1 MCGESRAQSR
11 SGLLCDFRPIFLQS
25 VACRSLRV
33 TSGRAKLRFAG
44 MSSWLVRPKGEGIK
58 MMRDTPLVTD
68 MPRDKYVERCK
79 QRALDYLDR
88 GDIEKAV
95 TSIITT
101 MDARTDCKIPH
112 YLITLGGSLLLAN
125 DALGLRL
132 LIEDLI

>member
-1 MCGESRAQSR
+1 MILSLFSAECGASVSTHNQWTCENQIRRDVPKVRA
-11 SGLLCDFRPIFLQS
+11 
-25 VACRSLRV
+25 A
-33 TSGRAKLRFAG
+33 
-44 MSSWLVRPKGEGIK
+44 KGEGHQMK
-58 MMRDTPLVTD
+58 RDGPVVTD

-101 MDARTDCKIPH
+101 MDARTDCIPH
-112 YLITLGGSLLLAN
+112 YLATLGGSLLMAN

-132 LIEDLI
+132 LIEDLR

>member
-1 MCGESRAQSR
+1 
-11 SGLLCDFRPIFLQS
+11 
-25 VACRSLRV
+25 
-33 TSGRAKLRFAG
+33 
-44 MSSWLVRPKGEGIK
+44 

-101 MDARTDCKIPH
+101 MDARTDCKLPQ
-112 YLITLGGSLLLAN
+112 YLATLGGSLLMAN

>member
-1 MCGESRAQSR
+1 MRNQWTCENQIRRDVSMARA
-11 SGLLCDFRPIFLQS
+11 
-25 VACRSLRV
+25 
-33 TSGRAKLRFAG
+33 T
-44 MSSWLVRPKGEGIK
+44 KGEGHQ
-58 MMRDTPLVTD
+58 MMRDSPLVTD

-101 MDARTDCKIPH
+101 MDARTDCKIPD
-112 YLITLGGSLLLAN
+112 YLATLGGSLLMAN

-132 LIEDLI
+132 LIEDLR

>member
-1 MCGESRAQSR
+1 MDEPYGS
-11 SGLLCDFRPIFLQS
+11 CDQ
-25 VACRSLRV
+25 
-33 TSGRAKLRFAG
+33 
-44 MSSWLVRPKGEGIK
+44 GEGHQ

-101 MDARTDCKIPH
+101 MDARTDCKLPDH
-112 YLITLGGSLLLAN
+112 LESLAYSLLLAN
-125 DALGLRL
+125 DALGLRM
-132 LIEDLI
+132 LIEELK

>member
-1 MCGESRAQSR
+1 
-11 SGLLCDFRPIFLQS
+11 
-25 VACRSLRV
+25 
-33 TSGRAKLRFAG
+33 
-44 MSSWLVRPKGEGIK
+44 
-58 MMRDTPLVTD
+58 MMRDGPVVTD

-101 MDARTDCKIPH
+101 MDARTD
-112 YLITLGGSLLLAN
+112 SLMMAN

>member
-1 MCGESRAQSR
+1 MPVSTDNQWTCENQIRRDVPIDEPYGS
-11 SGLLCDFRPIFLQS
+11 CDQ
-25 VACRSLRV
+25 
-33 TSGRAKLRFAG
+33 
-44 MSSWLVRPKGEGIK
+44 GEGHQT
-58 MMRDTPLVTD
+58 MRDGPVVTD

-101 MDARTDCKIPH
+101 MDARTDCKIPD
-112 YLITLGGSLLLAN
+112 YLATLGGSLLMAN

-132 LIEDLI
+132 LIEELR